1 MTLCGCYLPLA
12 KEVQIYDTDPVA
24 VEAGRSRPY
33 KERGL
38 HNGEGALVSSSAR
51 ISHSKMRITTL
62 FVAVLVALAAMFTA
76 TEANPTFFKN
86 KGGGGGKG
94 GGGKYGGGGG
104 GGKSGGKFGSG
115 KFGLFGGE
123 GHLFPLFGGLLGKKG

>member
-1 MTLCGCYLPLA
+1 
-12 KEVQIYDTDPVA
+12 
-24 VEAGRSRPY
+24 
-33 KERGL
+33 
-38 HNGEGALVSSSAR
+38 
-51 ISHSKMRITTL
+51 MRITAL

-86 KGGGGGKG
+86 KGGSGGKGG

-104 GGKSGGKFGSG
+104 KGGGKFGGG

-123 GHLFPLFGGLLGKKG
+123 GHLFPLFGGLFGKKG